1 MKRRTNRPEVLAPAG
16 DMECLIA
23 AVTYGADAVYLGST
37 AFGMRAASAN
47 FDFQTLREACD
58 YAHSHGVKVYLTCN
72 TVPHNNEIS
81 ALPDFLRG
89 AADCGVDA
97 FIISDMGVFM
107 IAKEVAPQVEI
118 HISTQAGIVNYASA
132 NAWAKLGAAR
142 VVLARE
148 MSMKEIAQ
156 LCEKIPETTEVEA
169 FVHGAM
175 CMSIS
180 GRCLLSSYMTGRDPN
195 RGACA
200 QPCRWNYHLV
210 EEKRPG
216 QYFPI
221 GEDENGSYIL
231 NAKDMCLLP
240 YIGQIIDS
248 GVTSLKIEGRAKSSY
263 YVSVVTNAYRMAV
276 DEYLKDP
283 EHFVLP
289 DWLNQEI
296 TKVSHR
302 RYSTGFYFNTP
313 DQYYETGGYIRSY
326 DVMAIIDDWKDGV
339 AYATQKN
346 KFSVGDTGEI
356 LMPKSKP
363 FTVTI
368 EKICDHNGE
377 EVPFACHPQEKISF
391 PCETPLKPG
400 SIFRMA
406 RFGEATE

>member
-1 MKRRTNRPEVLAPAG
+1 MNRNLDKIEVLAPAG
-16 DMECLIA
+16 DMDCLIA

-47 FDFQTLREACD
+47 FDFPALKTACD

-72 TVPHNNEIS
+72 TVPHNHEME

-97 FIISDMGVFM
+97 FIISDMGVFVT
-107 IAKEVAPQVEI
+107 AREVAPQVDI
-118 HISTQAGIVNYASA
+118 HISTQAGIVNHVSA
-132 NAWAKLGAAR
+132 NAWIQMGASR

-148 MSMKEIAQ
+148 MSMTEIGE
-156 LCEKIPETTEVEA
+156 LCDKLPESAEVEA

-221 GEDENGSYIL
+221 GEDDNGSYIL

-240 YIGQIIDS
+240 YIGQIIDA

-263 YVSVVTNAYRMAV
+263 YVSVVTNAYRIAV
-276 DEYLKDP
+276 DEYKKDP
-283 EHFVLP
+283 QHFVLP
-289 DWLNQEI
+289 QWLNEEI

-346 KFSVGDTGEI
+346 KFNVGDTGEI

-363 FTVTI
+363 FAVTI
-368 EKICDHNGE
+368 EELYDHEGQSI
-377 EVPFACHPQEKISF
+377 PYACHPQEKITF
-391 PCETPLKPG
+391 PCETPLIPG

>member
-1 MKRRTNRPEVLAPAG
+1 MKRRVMKPEVLAPAG

-37 AFGMRAASAN
+37 AFGMRASSAK
-47 FDFQTLREACD
+47 FDFVTLKEACE
-58 YAHSHGVKVYLTCN
+58 YAHARGVKVYLTCN
-72 TVPHNNEIS
+72 TVPHNHEMDD
-81 ALPDFLRG
+81 LPEFLRQ
-89 AADCGVDA
+89 AAACGVDA
-97 FIISDMGVFM
+97 FIVSDMGVFM
-107 IAKEVAPQVEI
+107 TAKEVAPQIDI
-118 HISTQAGIVNYASA
+118 HISTQAGVVNYVSA
-132 NAWAKLGAAR
+132 KAWSDLGASR

-148 MSMKEIAQ
+148 MSIDEIAE
-156 LCEKIPETTEVEA
+156 LCARVPEKTEVEA

-180 GRCLLSSYMTGRDPN
+180 GRCLLSSYMTGRDPI

-200 QPCRWNYHLV
+200 QPGRWNYALV

-216 QYFPI
+216 QYFPV

-240 YIGQIIDS
+240 YIGQIIDA

-283 EHFVLP
+283 ENFVLP
-289 DWLNQEI
+289 QWLHEEI

-302 RYSTGFYFNTP
+302 RYSTGFYFDTP

-326 DVMAIIDDWKDGV
+326 DVMAIIDDWKDGI

-346 KFSVGDTGEI
+346 KFCVGDKGEI

-363 FTVTI
+363 FAVTI
-368 EKICDHNGE
+368 EKIWDHEGE

-391 PCETPLKPG
+391 PCQTPLKPG

>member
-1 MKRRTNRPEVLAPAG
+1 MNKHITKPEVLAPVG
-16 DMECLIA
+16 DWECLVA

-37 AFGMRAASAN
+37 AFGMRASNAK
-47 FDFQTLREACD
+47 FDFPTLKNACD

-72 TVPHNNEIS
+72 TVPHNDEMDV
-81 ALPDFLRG
+81 LPAFLKN

-97 FIISDMGVFM
+97 FIVSDMGVFM
-107 IAKEVAPQVEI
+107 TAKEAAPQVDI

-132 NAWAKLGAAR
+132 NAWAKLGASR

-148 MSMKEIAQ
+148 MKLDEIRA
-156 LCEKIPETTEVEA
+156 LCSRIPETTEVEA

-200 QPCRWNYHLV
+200 QPCRWKYALV

-216 QYFPI
+216 QYFPV

-240 YIGQIIDS
+240 YIGQIIDA

-276 DEYLKDP
+276 DEYMKDP
-283 EHFVLP
+283 ENFVLP
-289 DWLNQEI
+289 QWLNEEI

-302 RYSTGFYFNTP
+302 RYSTGFYFDTP

-326 DVMAIIDDWKDGV
+326 DVMAIIDDWKDSV

-356 LMPKSKP
+356 LMPLSKP
-363 FTVTI
+363 FSFMI
-368 EKICDHNGE
+368 EKITDSKGE
-377 EVPFACHPQEKISF
+377 DVPFACHPQEKISF
-391 PCETPLKPG
+391 PCERPLKPG

-406 RFGEATE
+406 RFGEATK